1 MEVELLPNEIFIQS
15 FQYLNALD
23 ILYSFDRLN
32 YRFSTFIRNISLD
45 LDFLQTKKSKFN
57 QFCQIILSNPD
68 IKHKIISLKSS
79 NQGTHDQIKE
89 FLSLFPLNEFNH
101 YH

>member
-15 FQYLNALD
+15 FLYLSALD
-23 ILYSFDRLN
+23 IFYSFDRLN

-68 IKHKIISLKSS
+68 IKFH
-79 NQGTHDQIKE
+79 
-89 FLSLFPLNEFNH
+89 
-101 YH
+101 

>member
-1 MEVELLPNEIFIQS
+1 MKMEVELLPNEIFIQS

-23 ILYSFDRLN
+23 IFDSFDRLN

-68 IKHKIISLKSS
+68 IK
-79 NQGTHDQIKE
+79 
-89 FLSLFPLNEFNH
+89 F
-101 YH
+101 Y

>member
-23 ILYSFDRLN
+23 IFDSFDRLN

-68 IKHKIISLKSS
+68 IK
-79 NQGTHDQIKE
+79 
-89 FLSLFPLNEFNH
+89 F
-101 YH
+101 Y